1 MTVSKYMAAKLS
13 QDFIMKYGHEDR
25 FEIEETEDSFTVRKQ
40 GAKERIPHPH
50 QKVIDNAEFG
60 LLGSVDGE
68 I

>member
-25 FEIEETEDSFTVRKQ
+25 FEFEETKDSFTVRKQ
-40 GAKERIPHPH
+40 GAKERIPHEY
-50 QKVIDNAEFG
+50 QKDMNSFLFALKE
-60 LLGSVDGE
+60 LTDGE

>member
-13 QDFIMKYGHEDR
+13 QDFVMKYGHEDR
-25 FEIEETEDSFTVRKQ
+25 FEIEETEDSITIRKQ

-50 QKVIDNAEFG
+50 QKDINNAKFG
-60 LLGSVDGE
+60 SMGAVDAE